1 MRIMSAL
8 VVYVTAPPAAAE
20 ALARA
25 LVAARV
31 VACVNLLPAVR
42 SVYRWQDAVHE
53 DDESLLIIKTASDR
67 FEALKTEVLKHHPYE
82 LPEIIAVPVAAAHAP
97 YLQWLVKESSPSA

>member
-8 VVYVTAPPAAAE
+8 VVYVTAPPAVAE

-31 VACVNLLPAVR
+31 AACVNLLPAVR

-97 YLQWLVKESSPSA
+97 YLQWLVKESSLSA